1 MCRWRERK
9 LLLLSIPC
17 LKYKGWY
24 KDANAWLHLWGI
36 DKNATLLN
44 NNNIKTIIISKFE
57 EKMWDEKELEGKIKL
72 RYYKDIIN
80 PNLEDH
86 KYLSVLTSS
95 KKKVNINKIR
105 TNTHELHS
113 ETGC

>member
-1 MCRWRERK
+1 M
-9 LLLLSIPC
+9 P
-17 LKYKGWY
+17 
-24 KDANAWLHLWGI
+24 
-36 DKNATLLN
+36 LLN
-44 NNNIKTIIISKFE
+44 INNIKTIIISKFE
-57 EKMWDEKELEGKIKL
+57 EKMWDGKELEGKIKL

-80 PNLEDH
+80 LNLEDH
-86 KYLSVLTSS
+86 KFFSVLTSS

>member
-1 MCRWRERK
+1 
-9 LLLLSIPC
+9 
-17 LKYKGWY
+17 
-24 KDANAWLHLWGI
+24 
-36 DKNATLLN
+36 
-44 NNNIKTIIISKFE
+44 
-57 EKMWDEKELEGKIKL
+57 MWDEKELEGKINL

-113 ETGC
+113 ETRC